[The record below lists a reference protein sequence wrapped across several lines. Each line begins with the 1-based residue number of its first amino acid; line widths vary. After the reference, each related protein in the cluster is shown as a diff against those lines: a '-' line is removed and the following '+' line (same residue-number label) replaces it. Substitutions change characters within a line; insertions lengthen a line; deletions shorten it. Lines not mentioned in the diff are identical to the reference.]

1 MNRASS
7 VTMAAMWILVVE
19 DEPLIADAIRLG
31 LEAEGFAV
39 DVTDRGDD
47 GLYRAQT
54 NDYDAIVLDI
64 MLPGLN
70 GYKVCQQLRES
81 GNTTPILMLT
91 AKDGAYDEAEG
102 IEIGADDYITKPF
115 NWVVLLA
122 RLRAMI
128 RRGGAAGGAV
138 PVELRVDDLVL
149 NPSTHMV
156 HRGNVEVDLTPRE
169 FSLLQYLLHRKGEVV
184 TKRELLDHVWGE
196 PDADDPNVTQVYV
209 GYLRRKID
217 EPFGAK
223 TLQTVRG
230 VGYRVVESRPK
241 PGL

>member
-1 MNRASS
+1 
-7 VTMAAMWILVVE
+7 MWILVVE

-39 DVTDRGDD
+39 DYVDRGDE
-47 GLYRAQT
+47 GLQRAQT
-54 NDYDAIVLDI
+54 NTYDVIILDI

-81 GNTTPILMLT
+81 GNRTPILMLT

-102 IEIGADDYITKPF
+102 IELGADDYITKPF

-122 RLRAMI
+122 RLRAII
-128 RRGGAAGGAV
+128 RRSSSDTAA
-138 PVELRVDDLVL
+138 PVELHVDDLVL
-149 NPSTHMV
+149 NPSTHEV
-156 HRGNVEVDLTPRE
+156 RRGTVQIDLTPRE
-169 FSLLQYLLHRKGEVV
+169 FSLLQYLLHRKGDVV

-209 GYLRRKID
+209 GYLRRKVD

-223 TLQTVRG
+223 TIQTVRG
-230 VGYRVVESRPK
+230 LGYRIVESRPER
-241 PGL
+241 

>member
-1 MNRASS
+1 
-7 VTMAAMWILVVE
+7 MWILVVE
-19 DEPLIADAIRLG
+19 DEPLIADAIKLG

-54 NDYDAIVLDI
+54 NDYDAIILDI

-70 GYKVCQQLRES
+70 GYKVCRQLRDDGDS
-81 GNTTPILMLT
+81 TPILMLT

-102 IEIGADDYITKPF
+102 IDIGADDYMTKPF

-128 RRGGAAGGAV
+128 RRSGGETASAPA
-138 PVELRVDDLVL
+138 ELQVGDLVL
-149 NPSTHMV
+149 NPSTHQV
-156 HRGNVEVDLTPRE
+156 HRGRVEIDLTPRE

-217 EPFGAK
+217 EPFG
-223 TLQTVRG
+223 TRTITTVRG
-230 VGYRVVESRPK
+230 VGYRVVGADPRDDRR
-241 PGL
+241 

>member
-1 MNRASS
+1 
-7 VTMAAMWILVVE
+7 
-19 DEPLIADAIRLG
+19 
-31 LEAEGFAV
+31 
-39 DVTDRGDD
+39 
-47 GLYRAQT
+47 
-54 NDYDAIVLDI
+54 

-70 GYKVCQQLRES
+70 GYKICQQLRDE

-102 IEIGADDYITKPF
+102 INTGADDYVTKPF
-115 NWVVLLA
+115 TWVVLLA

-128 RRGGAAGGAV
+128 RRGSGGAGTTA
-138 PVELRVDDLVL
+138 ELRADGLVL
-149 NPSTHMV
+149 NPSTHSV
-156 HRGNVEVDLTPRE
+156 SRHGVAIDLTPRE

-209 GYLRRKID
+209 GYLRRKVD

-223 TLQTVRG
+223 SIETIRG
-230 VGYRVVESRPK
+230 VGYRLIET
-241 PGL
+241 GLQP